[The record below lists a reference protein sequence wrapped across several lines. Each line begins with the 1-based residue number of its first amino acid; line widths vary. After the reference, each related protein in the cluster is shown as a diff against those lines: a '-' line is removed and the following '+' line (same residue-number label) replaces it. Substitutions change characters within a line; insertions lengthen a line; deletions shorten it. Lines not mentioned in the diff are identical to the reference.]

1 MTDFST
7 ETGTFINRYQYDGL
21 HRRIARTD
29 DDGTTTHYYYNE
41 NWQVLTETDGDG
53 NATAIYSPFFLPNRL
68 QARRDPVNRLQNRFG
83 QRLGLRVISRVAK
96 MLQ

>member
-1 MTDFST
+1 MMAPPT
-7 ETGTFINRYQYDGL
+7 I
-21 HRRIARTD
+21 
-29 DDGTTTHYYYNE
+29 TTMKLAG
-41 NWQVLTETDGDG
+41 VDETDGGG

-68 QARRDPVNRLQNRFG
+68 QARRDPVNRLQDRFG